1 MSRKNPTKV
10 GGDYSSGISIP
21 FRGDGDGGLALDEGD
36 PYIRSL
42 VLATVSPN
50 MSENPFQDLGSDES
64 AIFQNPDDPDWRRVV
79 RRRIERQFRELDDHN
94 LARLIRVNFGT
105 GNGNGELRAGI
116 EYINL
121 ESTVSSD
128 IQVQLQSGDKIG
140 VAQQVP
146 GGTTRS
152 G

>member
-1 MSRKNPTKV
+1 MSRKNPTKIS
-10 GGDYSSGISIP
+10 GNYASGISLP

-36 PYIRSL
+36 PYIRSQ

-79 RRRIERQFRELDDHN
+79 RRRIERQFGELEVNN
-94 LARLIRVNFGT
+94 LARLAKVNFGI
-105 GNGNGELRAGI
+105 GKPSGDLEVSI
-116 EYINL
+116 SYINL

-128 IQVQLQSGDKIG
+128 VSVGLQAGDRVG
-140 VAQQVP
+140 LATALASNT
-146 GGTTRS
+146 GRR
-152 G
+152 